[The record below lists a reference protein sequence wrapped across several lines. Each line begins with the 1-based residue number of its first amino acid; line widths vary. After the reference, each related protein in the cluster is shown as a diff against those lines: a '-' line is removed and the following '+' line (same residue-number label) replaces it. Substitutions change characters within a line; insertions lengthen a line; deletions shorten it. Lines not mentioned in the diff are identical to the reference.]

1 MPEEIKKDE
10 VKRRITMLFNLS
22 VHTAIRD
29 QQWAY
34 NIISHPPAVMIYSVF
49 MFPFLR
55 LYNVFTHVFEGSWVG
70 SGGVLHHH
78 AV

>member
-10 VKRRITMLFNLS
+10 VKRHIAMLFNLS

-29 QQWAY
+29 QQRAY
-34 NIISHPPAVMIYSVF
+34 NITSLPPAVMICSACMFLFFHWSDVF
-49 MFPFLR
+49 I
-55 LYNVFTHVFEGSWVG
+55 HAFEDSWIG
-70 SGGVLHHH
+70 SGGVLLHR

>member
-10 VKRRITMLFNLS
+10 VKRRIAMLFNLS

-34 NIISHPPAVMIYSVF
+34 NITSLPPEVMIYLVF
-49 MFPFLR
+49 MFPILR
-55 LYNVFTHVFEGSWVG
+55 LCNVFTHVFKGSWVG

-78 AV
+78 DV

>member
-10 VKRRITMLFNLS
+10 VKHRIVMLFNLS
-22 VHTAIRD
+22 VHTVIRD

-34 NIISHPPAVMIYSVF
+34 NITSLPPAVMIYSVF
-49 MFPFLR
+49 MFPFLC

-70 SGGVLHHH
+70 SGGILHHH